1 MNFIQKIVE
10 TVKNAFSDLVNE
22 ISCKIKEWQARRE
35 IAKEKGRYIDRLTGS
50 EIQYE
55 PEEPDKELALRVVS
69 YLKERFPNGIESKIQ
84 EISIDERKD
93 LMCQIVEEA
102 EKIFEVD
109 SVNFEILYPTT
120 AEEFYAYG
128 CGFYN
133 RSENLLCLNGAY
145 LMDEHIELVEEQ
157 IYTIFHEL
165 KHARQYVAMAQE
177 REYGY
182 SKEILETW
190 KYNLVVYIR
199 PNESD
204 EAYRKQALER
214 DAFGFENYV
223 RDLFTTSN

>member
-1 MNFIQKIVE
+1 MNFIQRIVE

-22 ISCKIKEWQARRE
+22 ISCRIKEWQTRRE
-35 IAKEKGRYIDRLTGS
+35 IAKEKKGYIGRLTGS

-69 YLKERFPNGIESKIQ
+69 YLRERFPDGIESKLQ
-84 EISIDERKD
+84 ELSIDERKD
-93 LMCQIVEEA
+93 LMCQIIEEA

-120 AEEFYAYG
+120 VEEFYAYG

-133 RSENLLCLNGAY
+133 RKENLLCLNGAY
-145 LMDEHIELVEEQ
+145 LEDDHVELVEEQ

-165 KHARQYVAMAQE
+165 KHVRQYAAIEQE

-182 SKEILETW
+182 SEEILYAW

-199 PNESD
+199 PDESD

-223 RDLFTTSN
+223 RELYTQSN